1 MACVASL
8 TGSAPPHSVLEQYV
22 GGAGGGG
29 ASDDVDSD
37 RSSQQLFGSM
47 QSLQQVFFNTA
58 MEVSCRS
65 CASRIVV
72 IGNHMQVTRHALMVW
87 EK

>member
-1 MACVASL
+1 MACFASL

-22 GGAGGGG
+22 GGGGG